1 MTLRQIKCSKTRH
14 SAYQACIRR
23 LMAHGR
29 TKRQLAA
36 VMRAPPPF

>member
-14 SAYQACIRR
+14 SAYMACIRR

-29 TKRQLAA
+29 TKRELAA
-36 VMRAPPPF
+36 AMKAPVPF